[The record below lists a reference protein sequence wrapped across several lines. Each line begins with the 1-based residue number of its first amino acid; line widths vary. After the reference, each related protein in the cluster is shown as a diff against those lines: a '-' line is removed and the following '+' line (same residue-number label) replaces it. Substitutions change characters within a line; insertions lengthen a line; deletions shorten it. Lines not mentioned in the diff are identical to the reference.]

1 MTARVLGLGTALPS
15 TRLSQEQV
23 ADMLASQPGMD
34 RRARRL
40 VSAAFAAADIST
52 RYTVLPELGGGQGGL
67 HVVEEGRLLSP
78 STRARNDEFRRSA
91 PALFAAASRDAL
103 AAAAVPA
110 RAVTHV
116 VTVSCTGLMAPGPD
130 HALVRD
136 LGLASTVQR
145 DHVGFVGCAA
155 ALPALRQAARI
166 TAAEPDAV
174 VLVASAEL
182 CSLHVRS
189 SADPQQIVA
198 ASLFADGAAAAV
210 VSSDPARVSARHL
223 ELDGF
228 ATRLSGSGEQDMRW
242 TVGDEG
248 FEMTLTPAVPRIVGA
263 EIGAVVDEVFGGTDA
278 VDAWAVHPGGRAVLD
293 RVESALG
300 LESTALESS
309 RRVLRDHGNM
319 SSATVLFVLAAM
331 LADPNRPDGQRVAAL
346 AFGPGL
352 TLEGARLVVRDPA
365 WSDARDTRPRDARVV
380 PR

>member
-1 MTARVLGLGTALPS
+1 M
-15 TRLSQEQV
+15 
-23 ADMLASQPGMD
+23 
-34 RRARRL
+34 
-40 VSAAFAAADIST
+40 
-52 RYTVLPELGGGQGGL
+52 
-67 HVVEEGRLLSP
+67 
-78 STRARNDEFRRSA
+78 
-91 PALFAAASRDAL
+91 
-103 AAAAVPA
+103 
-110 RAVTHV
+110 
-116 VTVSCTGLMAPGPD
+116 
-130 HALVRD
+130 
-136 LGLASTVQR
+136 
-145 DHVGFVGCAA
+145 
-155 ALPALRQAARI
+155 
-166 TAAEPDAV
+166 
-174 VLVASAEL
+174 
-182 CSLHVRS
+182 
-189 SADPQQIVA
+189 
-198 ASLFADGAAAAV
+198 
-210 VSSDPARVSARHL
+210 SARHL

-278 VDAWAVHPGGRAVLD
+278 VDAWAIHPGGRAVLD

-300 LESTALESS
+300 LEATALESS

-365 WSDARDTRPRDARVV
+365 WSDPRDTRPRDARVV